1 MVKNIVFDIG
11 NVILKFD
18 ISDVLNRYTSDKKKQ
33 EFILDNIINSPEWAG
48 YSLIDTGYISRDQ
61 AISIVQDRTNHKN
74 DELIKNFWQ
83 TYNDYAEIDK
93 SILNLIKK
101 LKNNNYN
108 IYLLSNIN
116 PYTHEFVAKSSLLEI
131 VDGYVFSY
139 QEHMVKLYASIYKT
153 LMTKY
158 SLKPSETLFID
169 DNQKNVDMGNKLG
182 IISKK
187 VDPDNPQSVLNL
199 INKMDLIKQ

>member
-139 QEHMVKLYASIYKT
+139 QEHMVKPYASIYKT